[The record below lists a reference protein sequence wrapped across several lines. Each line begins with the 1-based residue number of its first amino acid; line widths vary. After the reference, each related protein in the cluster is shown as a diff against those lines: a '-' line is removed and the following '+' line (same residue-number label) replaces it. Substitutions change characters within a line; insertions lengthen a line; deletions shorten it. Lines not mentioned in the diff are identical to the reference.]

1 VRSVAPEWP
10 KFTTKIQRELGSLLT
25 LVEFGLALAAILV
38 AASLFTNAVE
48 ILGAQLGLQQGAVGS
63 VLAAVGTALPETIIP
78 IVAILE
84 SVFTGKE
91 PGRAAEIGTGAILGA
106 PFMLVTL
113 ALFVIG
119 VSVLAFRRRRTYG
132 TGVHVD
138 EGTVGWDAGFF
149 HRHKAHETEVRIDE
163 TTIGR
168 DVGFFLIF
176 FTIAAGAGVVELSFP
191 SRVVIAVLLVVAYAY
206 YVRLTLASG
215 GKLEEVPG
223 RLTLWRFPS
232 RPPLWAVV
240 AQALLALGMIVGGA
254 HLFVD
259 AVKHAAVAMGLPA
272 GLISLV
278 LAPLAT
284 ELPEKFNSIFW
295 VKDGKDTLA
304 LGNVTG
310 AMVFQS
316 TIPVSAGVL
325 FMPWD
330 LAPFD
335 LLAVVL
341 ALVSGAYFYAIL
353 RHPVQLRATHLLV
366 CGVFYLIYL
375 VVAVFAV
382 V

>member
-1 VRSVAPEWP
+1 MA
-10 KFTTKIQRELGSLLT
+10 QRLGGPRGRLDEREVGSLLT
-25 LVEFGLALAAILV
+25 LVEFRLALAAILV

-48 ILGAQLGLQQGAVGS
+48 ILGARLGLQQGGVGS

-119 VSVLAFRRRRTYG
+119 VSILAFRRRRTYE
-132 TGVHVD
+132 TGVQVD
-138 EGTVGWDAGFF
+138 EATVGWDAGFF
-149 HRHKAHETEVRIDE
+149 HRHKTHGTEVRIDE

-168 DVGFFLIF
+168 DVGFFLIC
-176 FTIAAGAGVVELSFP
+176 FTIAAGAGVVELPFP
-191 SRVVIAVLLVVAYAY
+191 SRVVIAVLLVVAYAF
-206 YVRLTLASG
+206 YVRRTLASG

-223 RLTLWRFPS
+223 RLTLWRFSS

-304 LGNVTG
+304 LGNITG

-316 TIPVSAGVL
+316 TIPVSVGLL
-325 FMPWD
+325 FMQWD
-330 LAPFD
+330 LAPLD

-341 ALVSGAYFYAIL
+341 ALVSGAFFFAIL
-353 RHPVQLRATHLLV
+353 KHPVQLRVKHLLV
-366 CGVFYLIYL
+366 CGVFYLIYF
-375 VVAVFAV
+375 VVAVFV
-382 V
+382 VV

>member
-1 VRSVAPEWP
+1 MA
-10 KFTTKIQRELGSLLT
+10 QRLGGPRGRLDESEVGSLLT

-48 ILGAQLGLQQGAVGS
+48 ILGARLGLQQGGVGS

-119 VSVLAFRRRRTYG
+119 VSILAFRRRRTYG
-132 TGVHVD
+132 TGMHVD
-138 EGTVGWDAGFF
+138 EATVGWDAGFF
-149 HRHKAHETEVRIDE
+149 HRHKTHGTEVRIDE

-168 DVGFFLIF
+168 DVGFFLIC
-176 FTIAAGAGVVELSFP
+176 FTIAAGAGVVELPFP
-191 SRVVIAVLLVVAYAY
+191 SRVVIAVLLVVAYAF
-206 YVRLTLASG
+206 YVRRTLASG

-223 RLTLWRFPS
+223 RLTLWRFSS

-304 LGNVTG
+304 LGNITG

-316 TIPVSAGVL
+316 TIPVSVGLL
-325 FMPWD
+325 FMQWD
-330 LAPFD
+330 LAPLD

-341 ALVSGAYFYAIL
+341 ALVSGAFFFAIL
-353 RHPVQLRATHLLV
+353 KHPVQLRAKHLLV

-375 VVAVFAV
+375 VVAVFV
-382 V
+382 VV

>member
-1 VRSVAPEWP
+1 LA
-10 KFTTKIQRELGSLLT
+10 QRLGGPRGRLDEREVGSLLT

-48 ILGAQLGLQQGAVGS
+48 ILGARLGLQQGGVGS

-119 VSVLAFRRRRTYG
+119 VSVLGFRRGRTYG
-132 TGVHVD
+132 TGMHVD
-138 EGTVGWDAGFF
+138 EATVGWDAGFF
-149 HRHKAHETEVRIDE
+149 HRHKTHGTEVRIDE

-168 DVGFFLIF
+168 DVGFFLIC
-176 FTIAAGAGVVELSFP
+176 FTIAAGAGVVELPFP
-191 SRVVIAVLLVVAYAY
+191 SRVVIAVLLVVAYAF
-206 YVRLTLASG
+206 YVRRTLASG
-215 GKLEEVPG
+215 GKMEEVPG
-223 RLTLWRFPS
+223 KLTLWRFPS
-232 RPPLWAVV
+232 RPPIWAVV

-259 AVKHAAVAMGLPA
+259 AVKHGAVAIGLPA

-316 TIPVSAGVL
+316 TIPVSVGLL

-330 LAPFD
+330 LAPLD
-335 LLAVVL
+335 LLAVAL
-341 ALVSGAYFYAIL
+341 ALVSGAFFFAIL
-353 RHPVQLRATHLLV
+353 KHPVQLRAKHLLV

>member
-1 VRSVAPEWP
+1 MVQCLGGPRGRLDE
-10 KFTTKIQRELGSLLT
+10 REVGSLLT

-48 ILGAQLGLQQGAVGS
+48 ILGARLGLQQGGVGS

-119 VSVLAFRRRRTYG
+119 VSILAFRRRRTYG
-132 TGVHVD
+132 TGMHVD
-138 EGTVGWDAGFF
+138 EATVGWDAGFF
-149 HRHKAHETEVRIDE
+149 HRHKTHGTEVRIDE

-168 DVGFFLIF
+168 DVGFFLIC
-176 FTIAAGAGVVELSFP
+176 FTIAAGAGVVELPFP
-191 SRVVIAVLLVVAYAY
+191 SRVVIAVLLVVAYAF
-206 YVRLTLASG
+206 YVRRTLASG

-223 RLTLWRFPS
+223 RLTLWRFS
-232 RPPLWAVV
+232 SQPPLWAVV

-304 LGNVTG
+304 LGNITG

-316 TIPVSAGVL
+316 TIPVSVGLL
-325 FMPWD
+325 FMQWD
-330 LAPFD
+330 LAPLD

-341 ALVSGAYFYAIL
+341 ALVSGAFFFAIL
-353 RHPVQLRATHLLV
+353 KHPVQLRAKHLLV

-375 VVAVFAV
+375 VVAVFV
-382 V
+382 VV

>member
-1 VRSVAPEWP
+1 MVQCLGGPRGRLDE
-10 KFTTKIQRELGSLLT
+10 REVGSLLT

-48 ILGAQLGLQQGAVGS
+48 ILGARLGLQQGGVGS

-119 VSVLAFRRRRTYG
+119 VSILAFRRRRTYE
-132 TGVHVD
+132 TGVQVD
-138 EGTVGWDAGFF
+138 EATVGWDAGFF
-149 HRHKAHETEVRIDE
+149 HRHKTHGTEVRIDE

-168 DVGFFLIF
+168 DVGFFLIC
-176 FTIAAGAGVVELSFP
+176 FTIAAGAGVVELPFP
-191 SRVVIAVLLVVAYAY
+191 SRVVIAVLLVVAYAF
-206 YVRLTLASG
+206 YVRRTLASG

-304 LGNVTG
+304 LGNITG

-316 TIPVSAGVL
+316 TIPVSVGLL
-325 FMPWD
+325 FMQWD
-330 LAPFD
+330 LAPLD

-341 ALVSGAYFYAIL
+341 ALVSGAFFFAIL
-353 RHPVQLRATHLLV
+353 KHPVQLRAKHLLV

-375 VVAVFAV
+375 VVAVFV
-382 V
+382 VV

>member
-1 VRSVAPEWP
+1 MRRRSCTSREPGVALAQCLGGPRGRLDE
-10 KFTTKIQRELGSLLT
+10 REVGSLLT

-48 ILGAQLGLQQGAVGS
+48 ILGARLGLQQGGVGS

-119 VSVLAFRRRRTYG
+119 VSILAFRRRRTYG
-132 TGVHVD
+132 TGVQVD
-138 EGTVGWDAGFF
+138 EATVGWDAGFF
-149 HRHKAHETEVRIDE
+149 
-163 TTIGR
+163 
-168 DVGFFLIF
+168 LIC
-176 FTIAAGAGVVELSFP
+176 FTITAGAGVVELPFP
-191 SRVVIAVLLVVAYAY
+191 SRVVIAVLLVVAYAF
-206 YVRLTLASG
+206 YVRRTLASG

-223 RLTLWRFPS
+223 RLTLWRFSS

-304 LGNVTG
+304 LGNLTG
-310 AMVFQS
+310 AM
-316 TIPVSAGVL
+316 G
-325 FMPWD
+325 
-330 LAPFD
+330 
-335 LLAVVL
+335 
-341 ALVSGAYFYAIL
+341 
-353 RHPVQLRATHLLV
+353 
-366 CGVFYLIYL
+366 
-375 VVAVFAV
+375 
-382 V
+382 

>member
-1 VRSVAPEWP
+1 M
-10 KFTTKIQRELGSLLT
+10 LT

-78 IVAILE
+78 MVAILE
-84 SVFTGKE
+84 SVFTGRE
-91 PGRAAEIGTGAILGA
+91 PGKAAEVGTGAVLGA

-119 VSVLAFRRRRTYG
+119 VSVLAFRRGRTYG

-138 EGTVGWDAGFF
+138 EATVGWDAGFF
-149 HRHKAHETEVRIDE
+149 HRHKAHGTEVRIDE

-176 FTIAAGAGVVELSFP
+176 FAIAAGAGVVELPFP
-191 SRVVIAVLLVVAYAY
+191 LRMVIAVLLVAGYTF

-215 GKLEEVPG
+215 GTLEEVPG

-240 AQALLALGMIVGGA
+240 AQMLLALGLIVWGA
-254 HLFVD
+254 HLFVE
-259 AVKHAAVAMGLPA
+259 AVKHAAVAIGLPA
-272 GLISLV
+272 GLIALI

-284 ELPEKFNSIFW
+284 ELPEKFNSIIW

-316 TIPVSAGVL
+316 TIPVSVGVL
-325 FMPWD
+325 FTRWD
-330 LAPFD
+330 LAPLD
-335 LLAVVL
+335 LWAVGL
-341 ALVSGAYFYAIL
+341 ALISGGYFYAIL
-353 RHPVQLRATHLLV
+353 RHPVRLRAKYLLI

>member
-1 VRSVAPEWP
+1 
-10 KFTTKIQRELGSLLT
+10 LLT
-25 LVEFGLALAAILV
+25 LIEFGLALAAILV

-48 ILGAQLGLQQGAVGS
+48 ILGAQLGLHQGAVGS

-91 PGRAAEIGTGAILGA
+91 PGEATEIGTGAILGA

-113 ALFVIG
+113 ALFVLG
-119 VSVLAFRRRRTYG
+119 VSILAFRRRRIYATEVY
-132 TGVHVD
+132 VD
-138 EGTVGWDAGFF
+138 EATVGWDAGFF
-149 HRHKAHETEVRIDE
+149 HRDKAHGTEVRIDG

-168 DVGFFLIF
+168 DTGFFLIF
-176 FTIAAGAGVVELSFP
+176 FTIGAGAGVVELPFP
-191 SRVVIAVLLVVAYAY
+191 LRVVIVILLVVGYAF

-215 GKLEEVPG
+215 GKLEEVTE

-232 RPPLWAVV
+232 PPPLWAIV
-240 AQALLALGMIVGGA
+240 AQALLALGLIVGGA

-259 AVKHAAVAMGLPA
+259 AVKHAAVAIGLPA
-272 GLISLV
+272 GLISLI

-316 TIPVSAGVL
+316 TIPVSIGVL
-325 FMPWD
+325 FTRWD
-330 LAPFD
+330 LAPLD
-335 LLAVVL
+335 LLAVAL
-341 ALVSGAYFYAIL
+341 ALISGAFFYAIL
-353 RHPVQLRATHLLV
+353 RHPVRLRAGHLLI
-366 CGVFYLIYL
+366 CGAFYLIYL
-375 VVAVFAV
+375 VVAVIV
-382 V
+382 VV

>member
-1 VRSVAPEWP
+1 MA
-10 KFTTKIQRELGSLLT
+10 QRLGGPRGRLDEREVGSLLT

-48 ILGAQLGLQQGAVGS
+48 ILGARLGLQQGGVGS

-119 VSVLAFRRRRTYG
+119 VSVLGFRRRRTYG
-132 TGVHVD
+132 TGMHVD
-138 EGTVGWDAGFF
+138 EATVGWDAGFF
-149 HRHKAHETEVRIDE
+149 HRHKTHGTEVRIDE

-168 DVGFFLIF
+168 DVGFFLIC
-176 FTIAAGAGVVELSFP
+176 FTIAAGAGVVELPFP
-191 SRVVIAVLLVVAYAY
+191 SRVVIAVLLVVAYAF
-206 YVRLTLASG
+206 YVRRTLASG
-215 GKLEEVPG
+215 GKMEEVPG

-232 RPPLWAVV
+232 RPPIWAVV

-259 AVKHAAVAMGLPA
+259 AVKHAAVAIGLPA

-295 VKDGKDTLA
+295 IKDGKDTLA

-316 TIPVSAGVL
+316 TIPVSVGLL

-330 LAPFD
+330 LVPLD
-335 LLAVVL
+335 LLAVAL
-341 ALVSGAYFYAIL
+341 ALVSGAFFFAIL
-353 RHPVQLRATHLLV
+353 KHPVQLRAKHLLV

>member
-1 VRSVAPEWP
+1 MA
-10 KFTTKIQRELGSLLT
+10 QRLGGPRGRLDEREVGSLLT

-48 ILGAQLGLQQGAVGS
+48 ILGARLGLQQGGVGS

-119 VSVLAFRRRRTYG
+119 VSVLGFRRRRTYG
-132 TGVHVD
+132 TGMHVD
-138 EGTVGWDAGFF
+138 EASVGWDAGFF
-149 HRHKAHETEVRIDE
+149 HRHKTHGTEVRIDE

-168 DVGFFLIF
+168 DVGFFLIC
-176 FTIAAGAGVVELSFP
+176 FTIAAGAGVVELPFP
-191 SRVVIAVLLVVAYAY
+191 SRVVIAVLLVVAYAF
-206 YVRLTLASG
+206 YVRRTLASG
-215 GKLEEVPG
+215 GKMEEVPG

-232 RPPLWAVV
+232 RPPIWAVV

-259 AVKHAAVAMGLPA
+259 AVKHAAVAIGLPA

-316 TIPVSAGVL
+316 TIPVSVGLL

-330 LAPFD
+330 LVPLD
-335 LLAVVL
+335 LLAVAL
-341 ALVSGAYFYAIL
+341 ALVSGAFFFAIL
-353 RHPVQLRATHLLV
+353 KHPVQLRAKHLLV

>member
-1 VRSVAPEWP
+1 LA
-10 KFTTKIQRELGSLLT
+10 QRLGGPRGRLDEREVGSLLT

-48 ILGAQLGLQQGAVGS
+48 ILGARLDLQQGAVGS

-84 SVFTGKE
+84 AVFTGKE

-119 VSVLAFRRRRTYG
+119 VSVLGFRRRRTYG
-132 TGVHVD
+132 TGMHVD
-138 EGTVGWDAGFF
+138 EAPVGWDAGFF
-149 HRHKAHETEVRIDE
+149 HRHKTHGTEVRIDE

-168 DVGFFLIF
+168 DVGFFLIC
-176 FTIAAGAGVVELSFP
+176 FTIAAGAGVVELPFP
-191 SRVVIAVLLVVAYAY
+191 SRVVIAVLLVVAYAF
-206 YVRLTLASG
+206 YVRRTLASG

-259 AVKHAAVAMGLPA
+259 AVKHAALAMGLPA

-316 TIPVSAGVL
+316 TIPVSVGL
-325 FMPWD
+325 LIMSWD
-330 LAPFD
+330 LAPLD

-341 ALVSGAYFYAIL
+341 ALVSGAFFYVIL
-353 RHPVQLRATHLLV
+353 RHPVQLRAKHLLV

-375 VVAVFAV
+375 VVAVLAV

>member
-1 VRSVAPEWP
+1 MA
-10 KFTTKIQRELGSLLT
+10 QRLGGPRGRLDEREVGSLLT

-48 ILGAQLGLQQGAVGS
+48 ILGARLGLQQGGVGS

-119 VSVLAFRRRRTYG
+119 VSVLGFRRRRTYG
-132 TGVHVD
+132 TGMHVD
-138 EGTVGWDAGFF
+138 EATVGWDAGFF
-149 HRHKAHETEVRIDE
+149 HRHKTHGTEVRIDE

-168 DVGFFLIF
+168 DVGFFLIC
-176 FTIAAGAGVVELSFP
+176 FTIAAGAGVVELPFP
-191 SRVVIAVLLVVAYAY
+191 SRVVIAVLLVVAYAF
-206 YVRLTLASG
+206 YVRRTLASG
-215 GKLEEVPG
+215 GKLEEEPG

-259 AVKHAAVAMGLPA
+259 AVKHAALAMGLPA

-316 TIPVSAGVL
+316 TIPVSVGLL

-330 LAPFD
+330 LAPLD
-335 LLAVVL
+335 LLAVAL
-341 ALVSGAYFYAIL
+341 ALVSGAFFFAIL
-353 RHPVQLRATHLLV
+353 KHPVQLRAKHLLV

>member
-1 VRSVAPEWP
+1 
-10 KFTTKIQRELGSLLT
+10 LLT

-38 AASLFTNAVE
+38 AGSLFTNAVE

-316 TIPVSAGVL
+316 TIPVSVGVL

-353 RHPVQLRATHLLV
+353 RHPVQLRATHLLI

>member
-1 VRSVAPEWP
+1 VALA
-10 KFTTKIQRELGSLLT
+10 QRLGGPRGRLDESEVGSLLT

-48 ILGAQLGLQQGAVGS
+48 ILGARLGLQQGGVGS

-119 VSVLAFRRRRTYG
+119 VSILAFRRRRTYE
-132 TGVHVD
+132 TGVQVD
-138 EGTVGWDAGFF
+138 EATVGWDAGFF
-149 HRHKAHETEVRIDE
+149 HRHKTHGTEVRIDE

-168 DVGFFLIF
+168 DVGFFLIC
-176 FTIAAGAGVVELSFP
+176 FTIAAGAGVVELPFP
-191 SRVVIAVLLVVAYAY
+191 SRVVIAVLLVVAYAF
-206 YVRLTLASG
+206 YVRRTLASG

-223 RLTLWRFPS
+223 RLTLWRFSS

-304 LGNVTG
+304 LGNITG

-316 TIPVSAGVL
+316 TIPVSVGLL
-325 FMPWD
+325 FMQWD
-330 LAPFD
+330 LAPLD

-341 ALVSGAYFYAIL
+341 ALVSGAFFFAIL
-353 RHPVQLRATHLLV
+353 KHPVQLRAKHLLV

-375 VVAVFAV
+375 VVAVFV
-382 V
+382 VV

>member
-1 VRSVAPEWP
+1 LA
-10 KFTTKIQRELGSLLT
+10 QRLGGPRGRLDEREVGSLLT

-48 ILGAQLGLQQGAVGS
+48 ILGARLGLQQGGVGS

-119 VSVLAFRRRRTYG
+119 VSVLGFRRRRTYG
-132 TGVHVD
+132 TGMHVD
-138 EGTVGWDAGFF
+138 EATVGWDAGFF
-149 HRHKAHETEVRIDE
+149 HRHKTHGTEVRIDE

-168 DVGFFLIF
+168 DVGFFLIC
-176 FTIAAGAGVVELSFP
+176 FTIAAGAGVVELPFP
-191 SRVVIAVLLVVAYAY
+191 SRVVIAVLLVVAYAF
-206 YVRLTLASG
+206 YVRRTLASG
-215 GKLEEVPG
+215 GKMEEVPG

-232 RPPLWAVV
+232 RPPIWAVV

-259 AVKHAAVAMGLPA
+259 AAKHAAVAIGLPA

-316 TIPVSAGVL
+316 TIPVSVGLL

-330 LAPFD
+330 LAPLD
-335 LLAVVL
+335 LLAVAL
-341 ALVSGAYFYAIL
+341 ALVSGAFFFAIL
-353 RHPVQLRATHLLV
+353 KHPVQLRAKHLLV

>member
-1 VRSVAPEWP
+1 MVQCLGGPRGRLDE
-10 KFTTKIQRELGSLLT
+10 REVGSLLT

-48 ILGAQLGLQQGAVGS
+48 ILGARLGLQQGGVGS

-119 VSVLAFRRRRTYG
+119 VSILAFRRRRTYG
-132 TGVHVD
+132 TGVQVD
-138 EGTVGWDAGFF
+138 EATVGWDAGFF
-149 HRHKAHETEVRIDE
+149 HRHKTHGTEVRIDE

-168 DVGFFLIF
+168 DVGFFLIC
-176 FTIAAGAGVVELSFP
+176 FTIAAGAGVVELPFP
-191 SRVVIAVLLVVAYAY
+191 SRVVIAVLLVVAYAF
-206 YVRLTLASG
+206 YVRRTLASG

-223 RLTLWRFPS
+223 RLTLWRFSS

-304 LGNVTG
+304 LGNITG

-316 TIPVSAGVL
+316 TIPVSVGLL
-325 FMPWD
+325 FMQWD
-330 LAPFD
+330 LAPLD

-341 ALVSGAYFYAIL
+341 ALVSGAFFFAIL
-353 RHPVQLRATHLLV
+353 KHPVQLRAKHLLV

-375 VVAVFAV
+375 VVAVFV
-382 V
+382 VV

>member
-1 VRSVAPEWP
+1 VRSVAPAWP
-10 KFTTKIQRELGSLLT
+10 KVTTKIQRELGSLLT

-310 AMVFQS
+310 AMVLQS
-316 TIPVSAGVL
+316 TIPVSVGVL
-325 FMPWD
+325 FMPWN

>member
-1 VRSVAPEWP
+1 MA
-10 KFTTKIQRELGSLLT
+10 QRLGGPRGRLDEREVGSLLT

-38 AASLFTNAVE
+38 AASLFTNVVE
-48 ILGAQLGLQQGAVGS
+48 ILGARLGLQQGGVGS

-119 VSVLAFRRRRTYG
+119 VSVLGFRRRRTYE
-132 TGVHVD
+132 TGMHVD
-138 EGTVGWDAGFF
+138 EATVGWDAGFF
-149 HRHKAHETEVRIDE
+149 HRHKTHGTEVQIDE

-168 DVGFFLIF
+168 DVGFFLIC
-176 FTIAAGAGVVELSFP
+176 FTIAAGAGVVELPFP
-191 SRVVIAVLLVVAYAY
+191 SRVVIAVLLVVAYAF
-206 YVRLTLASG
+206 YVRRTLASG
-215 GKLEEVPG
+215 GKMEEVPG

-232 RPPLWAVV
+232 RPPIWAVV

-259 AVKHAAVAMGLPA
+259 AVKHAAVAIGLPA

-316 TIPVSAGVL
+316 TIPVSVGLL

-330 LAPFD
+330 LVPLD
-335 LLAVVL
+335 LLAVAL
-341 ALVSGAYFYAIL
+341 ALVSGAFFFAIL
-353 RHPVQLRATHLLV
+353 KHPVQLRAKHLLV

>member
-1 VRSVAPEWP
+1 MQCFGGPRGRLDE
-10 KFTTKIQRELGSLLT
+10 REVGSLLT

-48 ILGAQLGLQQGAVGS
+48 ILGARLGLQQGGVGS

-119 VSVLAFRRRRTYG
+119 VSILAFRRRRTYE
-132 TGVHVD
+132 TGVQVD
-138 EGTVGWDAGFF
+138 EATVGWDAGFF
-149 HRHKAHETEVRIDE
+149 HRHKTHGTEVRIDE

-168 DVGFFLIF
+168 DVGFFLIC
-176 FTIAAGAGVVELSFP
+176 FTIAAGAGVVELPFP
-191 SRVVIAVLLVVAYAY
+191 SRVVIAVLLVVAYAF
-206 YVRLTLASG
+206 YVRRTLASG

-223 RLTLWRFPS
+223 RLTLWRFS
-232 RPPLWAVV
+232 SQPPLWAVV

-304 LGNVTG
+304 LGNITG

-316 TIPVSAGVL
+316 TIPVSVGLL
-325 FMPWD
+325 FMQWD
-330 LAPFD
+330 LAPLD

-341 ALVSGAYFYAIL
+341 ALVSGAFFFAIL
-353 RHPVQLRATHLLV
+353 KHPVQLRAKHLLV

-375 VVAVFAV
+375 VVAVFV
-382 V
+382 VV